1 MKNEKYKRLFRFA
14 AMIANAVF
22 QIICFYEI
30 WIRYYN
36 SRIDQSFAR
45 RGNWLIAGLYFLVL
59 LLFTHVYGGFKI
71 GYQKPGS
78 LALSQ
83 ALSLIGTN
91 VFALLLTLILSRN
104 LLFAGN
110 LTFLWPKPKGAGEQ
124 MISILPYLALTAVQT
139 GGTTMLAALL
149 TRIYD
154 AVFPPRR
161 LLLIYGEYEEAAHT
175 LAAKMNGMKEKY
187 QIAGMVNQS
196 LGQTALQEQ
205 ISKYQGV
212 VLLDVEAGL
221 RNHLIKYC
229 YGMAIRVYVAPNLSD
244 IILGGAEK
252 LHFFDSPLLLARNS
266 GLSIEQKL
274 AKRVLD
280 LFISGLG
287 ILITAPFMAVI
298 ALAIKLGDGGPVFF
312 RQDRV
317 TAGGKVFRITK
328 FRSMVVDAEKAGYAI
343 PATDR
348 DPRITPV
355 GRILRAIRMDEL
367 PQLFDIFRGDMSVV
381 GPRPERVEHVEK
393 YTESVPEFVYRLKI
407 KGGLTGYA
415 QIFGKYNTS
424 AYDKLKLDLMYIE
437 NYSVLLDLK
446 LILMTVKIMFTKES
460 TEGFTEEK
468 SADMQGALR
477 EKKGE

>member
-1 MKNEKYKRLFRFA
+1 
-14 AMIANAVF
+14 
-22 QIICFYEI
+22 
-30 WIRYYN
+30 
-36 SRIDQSFAR
+36 
-45 RGNWLIAGLYFLVL
+45 
-59 LLFTHVYGGFKI
+59 
-71 GYQKPGS
+71 
-78 LALSQ
+78 
-83 ALSLIGTN
+83 
-91 VFALLLTLILSRN
+91 
-104 LLFAGN
+104 
-110 LTFLWPKPKGAGEQ
+110 
-124 MISILPYLALTAVQT
+124 
-139 GGTTMLAALL
+139 
-149 TRIYD
+149 
-154 AVFPPRR
+154 
-161 LLLIYGEYEEAAHT
+161 
-175 LAAKMNGMKEKY
+175 
-187 QIAGMVNQS
+187 
-196 LGQTALQEQ
+196 
-205 ISKYQGV
+205 
-212 VLLDVEAGL
+212 
-221 RNHLIKYC
+221 
-229 YGMAIRVYVAPNLSD
+229 MAIRVYVAPNLSD

-274 AKRVLD
+274 ANRVLD

-287 ILITAPFMAVI
+287 SLITAPFMAVI

-317 TAGGKVFRITK
+317 TVGGKVFRITK